1 MTTIHATRPPIVFDD
16 TARTRR
22 TDPLS
27 SHVGADK
34 SQRTIEQVKAAVV
47 ALVRQEG
54 ELSGAELN
62 DLYSLR
68 AARNGWDDCAWDSP
82 RKRAG
87 ELAKEGV
94 LIVTN
99 PDDPRGTPHIYRV
112 KEETE

>member
-1 MTTIHATRPPIVFDD
+1 MTAQIVMADD

-27 SHVGADK
+27 SHVAADR
-34 SQRTIEQVKAAVV
+34 SQRTIAEVKAAVI
-47 ALVRQEG
+47 ALIRQEG

-68 AARNGWDDCAWDSP
+68 AARNGWDECAWDSP

-87 ELAKEGV
+87 ELARDGD
-94 LIVTN
+94 LAVTN
-99 PDDPRGTPHIYRV
+99 PDCPRGTPHIYTLP
-112 KEETE
+112 EED